1 MATVAFV
8 DAQASVV
15 KSKTE
20 LICIVP
26 AFNVTFPFPNALLV
40 VVTSVPLL
48 RNVGPVREV
57 LSPETVSV
65 PRPLFVI
72 PPAPLKIPPS
82 TALCPV
88 STLKM
93 ALLSVIAPER
103 VAPVW
108 NCTLYKLIALVM
120 VPLVLKMVRELVEF
134 WVRSPLP
141 KADAFSTTS
150 VVLAC

>member
-8 DAQASVV
+8 DAQSSVPA
-15 KSKTE
+15 KFKAE

-26 AFNVTFPFPNALLV
+26 AFNVTFPVPNALVV

-48 RNVGPVREV
+48 RTVAPVKV

-65 PRPLFVI
+65 PSPFFVI

-82 TALCPV
+82 TALWPV

-108 NCTLYKLIALVM
+108 NCTLYKLILLVM
-120 VPLVLKMVRELVEF
+120 VPVVLKMVRELAAL
-134 WVRSPLP
+134 WVRVPVP
-141 KADAFSTTS
+141 KADALSTTR
-150 VVLAC
+150 VVLDC